1 MIEVNGLGLRFSDR
15 KLFDDVNLK
24 FTPGNCYGV
33 IGANGAGKTTF
44 LRILSGEL
52 EPTSGYVLVTP
63 GERLAVLKQNQFEFD
78 GHPVLETVIMGYRRL
93 YEIMK
98 DKESLYAKEDFDDE
112 DGLLAAE
119 LEHAFSEMNGWDAES
134 DAARLLMALDIP
146 EDLHLKLMKEL
157 TGAQKV
163 KVLLAQALFGK
174 PDILLLDE
182 PTNHLDFKAI
192 AWLEEF
198 LIEYPTTVI
207 VVSHDRHF
215 LNKVCTHMVD
225 VDFGRIRMVVGNYDF
240 WYESSQLMSRLTSD
254 KNRKKED
261 RIKELQAFIARFGSN
276 ASKAR
281 QATSRKKM
289 MDKIVLDEI
298 LPSSRRYPFIGFTP
312 DREAGKDI
320 LAVEGIGLTLNG
332 EKILHNVTFT
342 VNRGD
347 RIVFLSR
354 SDAARTALFRIL
366 SGEIEPDEG
375 TFRWGQTTTQ
385 AYLPRENNVFFDGI
399 DITLVDWL
407 RQYSTDQTETFV
419 RGFLGRMLFSGDEAM
434 KRASVLSGGE
444 KMRCM
449 FARLMLSTANVLM
462 LDEPTN
468 HLDLESIQAVNNGL
482 GAFKGTL
489 LFSSQDHKFIETIA
503 NRVIELTPTGIY
515 DDTTPFD
522 EFLEN
527 EAVQTRISAMYG
539 PARR

>member
-15 KLFDDVNLK
+15 KLFEDVNLK

-52 EPTSGYVLVTP
+52 EPTAGYVAVTP
-63 GERLAVLKQNQFEFD
+63 NERLAVLKQNQFEFD
-78 GHPVLETVIMGYRRL
+78 GHVVLEAVIMGHRKL
-93 YEIMK
+93 YDIMK
-98 DKESLYAKEDFDDE
+98 DKDSLYAKEDFNDE

-119 LEHAFSEMNGWDAES
+119 LEHAFSEMGGWDAES
-134 DAARLLMALDIP
+134 DAARLLLALEIP
-146 EDLHLKLMKEL
+146 EALHAKLMKEL

-198 LIEYPTTVI
+198 LIDYPNTVI

-225 VDFGRIRMVVGNYDF
+225 VDFGKIRMLVGNYDF
-240 WYESSQLMSRLTSD
+240 WYESSQLMSRLVSD
-254 KNRKKED
+254 KNRKKEE

-320 LAVEGIGLTLNG
+320 LMVEGLGKTVNG
-332 EKILHNVTFT
+332 EKILNNVSFI

-354 SDAARTALFRIL
+354 SDAARTMLFRIL
-366 SGEIEPDEG
+366 AGEAEPDEG

-385 AYLPRENNVFFDGI
+385 AYLPRDNGAYFDGVQM
-399 DITLVDWL
+399 TLVDWL
-407 RQYSTDQTETFV
+407 RQFSTDQTETFV
-419 RGFLGRMLFSGDEAM
+419 RGFLGRMLFSGDEAL
-434 KRASVLSGGE
+434 KNASVLSGGE
-444 KMRCM
+444 RMRCM

-482 GAFKGTL
+482 ENFKGTL
-489 LFSSQDHKFIETIA
+489 LFSSQDHRFIETIA
-503 NRVIELTPTGIY
+503 NRTIELTPKGVY
-515 DDTTPFD
+515 DASEPFD

-527 EAVQTRISAMYG
+527 EAAQARIAAMYE
-539 PARR
+539 A

>member
-1 MIEVNGLGLRFSDR
+1 
-15 KLFDDVNLK
+15 
-24 FTPGNCYGV
+24 
-33 IGANGAGKTTF
+33 
-44 LRILSGEL
+44 
-52 EPTSGYVLVTP
+52 
-63 GERLAVLKQNQFEFD
+63 
-78 GHPVLETVIMGYRRL
+78 
-93 YEIMK
+93 
-98 DKESLYAKEDFDDE
+98 
-112 DGLLAAE
+112 
-119 LEHAFSEMNGWDAES
+119 
-134 DAARLLMALDIP
+134 
-146 EDLHLKLMKEL
+146 
-157 TGAQKV
+157 
-163 KVLLAQALFGK
+163 
-174 PDILLLDE
+174 
-182 PTNHLDFKAI
+182 
-192 AWLEEF
+192 
-198 LIEYPTTVI
+198 
-207 VVSHDRHF
+207 
-215 LNKVCTHMVD
+215 
-225 VDFGRIRMVVGNYDF
+225 
-240 WYESSQLMSRLTSD
+240 MSRLTSD

-320 LAVEGIGLTLNG
+320 LIVEGLGKTLNG
-332 EKILHNVTFT
+332 EKILHNVSFT

-375 TFRWGQTTTQ
+375 SFRWGQTTTQ
-385 AYLPRENNVFFDGI
+385 AYLPRENNAFFDGI

-449 FARLMLSTANVLM
+449 FSRLMLSTANVLM

-515 DDTTPFD
+515 DDAVPFD